1 MGQFKRLKCEQC
13 HFFFLQKWHWFAAF
27 ADPLW
32 LIATIEYIALVT
44 RDSQEKSRI
53 SSYLWLNDDGLPNLV
68 SKQTEDGPHKVKKD
82 GYATTHVFSFFFLVY

>member
-1 MGQFKRLKCEQC
+1 MSL
-13 HFFFLQKWHWFAAF
+13 FFFAKMALVCCLCGS
-27 ADPLW
+27 LW

-44 RDSQEKSRI
+44 RGSQEKSRI

-82 GYATTHVFSFFFLVY
+82 GCATTF

>member
-1 MGQFKRLKCEQC
+1 MCAMSLL
-13 HFFFLQKWHWFAAF
+13 FLQKWHWFAAF

-44 RDSQEKSRI
+44 RGSQEKSRI

-68 SKQTEDGPHKVKKD
+68 SKQTVRMDLTKLRKTAVLQP
-82 GYATTHVFSFFFLVY
+82 FSLQKGW

>member
-1 MGQFKRLKCEQC
+1 MSNVT
-13 HFFFLQKWHWFAAF
+13 FFFLQKWHWFAAF
-27 ADPLW
+27 VDPLW

-44 RDSQEKSRI
+44 RGSQEKSRI

-82 GYATTHVFSFFFLVY
+82 GCATTF